1 MISRPSLDSAS
12 RLLGALLAMAL
23 LLSAAGCSMPPALSK
38 IDRDSNKRP
47 TKHPPV
53 SAAKE
58 KAGCRSCHREQ
69 EPVKAA
75 E

>member
-1 MISRPSLDSAS
+1 MLSRPSLDSAS
-12 RLLGALLAMAL
+12 RLLGALLATAL
-23 LLSAAGCSMPPALSK
+23 LLGVAGCSMPPALSK
-38 IDRDSNKRP
+38 TELDSNKMP

-69 EPVKAA
+69 EPVSAA